1 MGRRLAILLA
11 ACLAVPALALA
22 ADADPKKRITPA
34 DQGKAASIVL
44 KRADLAAGW
53 KRIRHPGRRR

>member
-11 ACLAVPALALA
+11 VCLAVPALALA
-22 ADADPKKRITPA
+22 ADGDPKKRIVPA
-34 DQGKAASIVL
+34 DQKKAAAVVL

-53 KRIRHPGRRR
+53 KRVRTPGQRR